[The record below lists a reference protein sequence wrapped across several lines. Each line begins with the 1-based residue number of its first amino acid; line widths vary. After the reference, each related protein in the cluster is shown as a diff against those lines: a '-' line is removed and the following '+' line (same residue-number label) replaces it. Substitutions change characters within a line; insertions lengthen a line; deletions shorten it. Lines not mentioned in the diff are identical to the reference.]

1 MAWGLLKLPSMPEL
15 RTFKGDRSLGVQIDW
30 QEYGY
35 KDPAQEEARKR
46 ALAAPPTKGEDGG
59 RNAVMGKKEGKKAW
73 SANNDRTLHRQER
86 REQRAKKKERV
97 RWERMTPR
105 QREEQ
110 KELDVMIEKV
120 RAQNQ
125 VREDDFEGFD

>member
-15 RTFKGDRSLGVQIDW
+15 RTFKGDRSLGVQINW

-35 KDPAQEEARKR
+35 KDPAQEEARQR
-46 ALAAPPTKGEDGG
+46 ALAAPPEETKKNGKGG
-59 RNAVMGKKEGKKAW
+59 QKDGKKAW

-86 REQRAKKKERV
+86 REQRAKKKEKI

-110 KELDVMIEKV
+110 KELNMMIEKV

-125 VREDDFEGFD
+125 VREDVFEGFE